1 LEDLEQFLRDAAGE
15 GTTPA
20 KRLLLLIAQILHD
33 KPEIRIVAE
42 KAMQDWLAG
51 QEVFAERLRD
61 EFSER
66 MLREIDLCQRNVKR

>member
-33 KPEIRIVAE
+33 CPDIRIIAE
-42 KAMQDWLAG
+42 EAMEAWLAG
-51 QEVFAERLRD
+51 HEEIAERLRD
-61 EFSER
+61 EFSEA
-66 MLREIDLCQRNVKR
+66 MLREIEQRKRSA